1 MAGNL
6 CFLACEHFQREFS
19 TIIRSEKWDDVAF
32 YPFPPR
38 CIQPRSD
45 FFPFQEIL
53 HPGAT
58 EWDEICLLGG
68 SCIAEWDMMSGQW
81 EGHRVKKLRGCH
93 ELLMARETVEDL
105 SGKGAYLLT
114 PGWLSH
120 WSRYLKQWGF
130 DQKTAR
136 AFFGESTTSLVLLD
150 TMVDPERL
158 KYLQKFAQFLD
169 LPFQTIRVG
178 LDFMRLTLANTVLA
192 WRLSGKASKP
202 VVENDG
208 GSLQKSDYVMIFDLL
223 GKLTGI
229 MDETDVIREILDLFT
244 VLFAPAS
251 LIYLPFHNDR
261 PEEIIVHPLGAPVDD
276 GAKDRLVHFE
286 GDYAWTPSGKG
297 FFLRIQ
303 HVKKTIGTMEIDRVL
318 FPEHKRHYLNLALS
332 VVPVLTL
339 AINNAR
345 NYEKLQQTG
354 KEREKLIVELQEALA
369 KVKTLSG
376 MLPICASCKKIR
388 DDKGYW
394 NQIESYIGR
403 HSDAQFSHGICP
415 DCARKLYPEYFK
427 GDDSLEDAFPL
438 PPPLKDI

>member
-1 MAGNL
+1 MAG
-6 CFLACEHFQREFS
+6 
-19 TIIRSEKWDDVAF
+19 
-32 YPFPPR
+32 
-38 CIQPRSD
+38 
-45 FFPFQEIL
+45 
-53 HPGAT
+53 
-58 EWDEICLLGG
+58 
-68 SCIAEWDMMSGQW
+68 
-81 EGHRVKKLRGCH
+81 
-93 ELLMARETVEDL
+93 ETVEDL
-105 SGKGAYLLT
+105 LCKGAYLLT
-114 PGWLSH
+114 PGWIIH

-150 TMVDPERL
+150 TMVDTESPGHLRE
-158 KYLQKFAQFLD
+158 FAEFLG

-178 LDFMRLTLANTVLA
+178 LDFLRLRLANTVLT
-192 WRLSGKASKP
+192 WSFSKESP
-202 VVENDG
+202 ESVTENHG
-208 GSLQKSDYVMIFDLL
+208 GSFQKADYIMIFDVL

-229 MDETDVIREILDLFT
+229 TNETAVIREILDLFT

-261 PEEIIVHPLGAPVDD
+261 PEEIIEHPSGAPVDD
-276 GAKDRLVHFE
+276 GAKNRLLHLE
-286 GDYAWTPSGKG
+286 GGYAWTPSGKG
-297 FFLRIQ
+297 FVLRIQ
-303 HVKKTIGTMEIDRVL
+303 HMKKTIGIMEIDRVL
-318 FPEHKRHYLNLALS
+318 FPEHKKRYLNLALS
-332 VVPVLTL
+332 IVPVLTL

-345 NYEKLQQTG
+345 IYEKLQKTG
-354 KEREKLIVELQEALA
+354 KEREKLILELQEALA

-415 DCARKLYPEYFK
+415 DCARKLYPELFK
-427 GDDSLEDAFPL
+427 GDDSLEGAFPL